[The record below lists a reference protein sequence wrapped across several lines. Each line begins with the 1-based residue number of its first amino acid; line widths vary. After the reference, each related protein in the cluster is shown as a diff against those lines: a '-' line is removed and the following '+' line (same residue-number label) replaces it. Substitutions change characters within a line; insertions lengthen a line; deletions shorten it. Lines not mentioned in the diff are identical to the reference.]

1 MSRIVL
7 LGMPEDVAGEL
18 TRVLLEEQHF
28 VSRRQSCADVRRGV
42 EPDVAF
48 IYGDG
53 PQFEKTLFDLRTSEP
68 KLPVI
73 VATRLPEVGRW
84 LDALDAGAA
93 DYCGAPFERIQVRW
107 ILDSVSRSAGSDALR
122 RAAA

>member
-7 LGMPEDVAGEL
+7 LGMPEDVAGQL
-18 TRVLLEEQHF
+18 TRVLLEEQHL
-28 VSRRQSCADVRRGV
+28 VSRKQSCVDVRCGV

-53 PQFEKTLFDLRTSEP
+53 PEFVQTLADLRTSEP
-68 KLPVI
+68 RLPVI
-73 VATRLPEVGRW
+73 VATRLPEAGRW

-107 ILDSVSRSAGSDALR
+107 ILDTVSRAAGSDAPR

>member
-1 MSRIVL
+1 MSRVVL
-7 LGMPEDVAGEL
+7 LAMPEDLAGEL
-18 TRVLLEEQHF
+18 SRVLLEERHY
-28 VSRRQSCADVRRGV
+28 VSRKQSCMDVRCGV

-53 PQFEKTLFDLRTSEP
+53 PEFVQTLSDLRTSEP
-68 KLPVI
+68 NLPVI

-107 ILDSVSRSAGSDALR
+107 ILDTVFRAAGSDVPR